1 MNALVVIN
9 PEAGGGKGAVIGE
22 RVRNY
27 FADKTDKVCFVEAPS
42 LAQSLEQTQL
52 WCSTNEPE
60 LLICVGGDGLV
71 HDLLPILIEFSL
83 PLLVIPA
90 GTGNDFA
97 RTLGLHGS
105 KLSTLLELPN
115 TQGPERMNLV
125 LVSHNQ
131 VETPFV
137 QILSTGFD
145 SVVNAQANN
154 YKAIKGRAKY
164 IMAVLQKVWSFS
176 PVDFTITID
185 GKTQNRRAMLVC
197 IANGTSYGAGMK
209 VVPHAK
215 NDDDLL
221 DLMVVDRV
229 NPLRLLM
236 VFPRVFLGTHINHPM
251 VHFYKGREIS
261 ISGDTTAFADGERI
275 SELPVGVRIADQ
287 ALQVFRL

>member
-1 MNALVVIN
+1 MKALVVIN
-9 PEAGGGKGAVIGE
+9 PEAGGGKGAAIGE
-22 RVRNY
+22 RVREY
-27 FADKTDKVCFVEAPS
+27 FAEKRHELFFVEAPS
-42 LAQSLEQTQL
+42 LVQSLEQTRE
-52 WCSTNEPE
+52 WCLTTGPE

-97 RTLGLHGS
+97 RTLGLYGTN
-105 KLSTLLELPN
+105 LSVLLELPN
-115 TQGPERMNLV
+115 TQVPERINLA

-131 VETPFV
+131 IETPFV

-154 YKAIKGRAKY
+154 YKVIKGRAKY
-164 IMAVLQKVWSFS
+164 IIAVLQKIWNFS
-176 PVDFTITID
+176 PVNFTITID
-185 GKTQNRRAMLVC
+185 DKTQNRRAMLVC
-197 IANGTSYGAGMK
+197 VANGTSYGAGMK
-209 VVPHAK
+209 IVPHAQ

-236 VFPRVFLGTHINHPM
+236 VFPRVFLGTHINHPI
-251 VHFYKGREIS
+251 VHFFKGREIS

-275 SELPVGVRIADQ
+275 CELPVRIRIADQ
-287 ALQVFRL
+287 TLQVFRL

>member
-97 RTLGLHGS
+97 RTLGLYGS

-137 QILSTGFD
+137 QILSTGFV

-154 YKAIKGRAKY
+154 YKI
-164 IMAVLQKVWSFS
+164 
-176 PVDFTITID
+176 
-185 GKTQNRRAMLVC
+185 
-197 IANGTSYGAGMK
+197 
-209 VVPHAK
+209 
-215 NDDDLL
+215 
-221 DLMVVDRV
+221 
-229 NPLRLLM
+229 
-236 VFPRVFLGTHINHPM
+236 
-251 VHFYKGREIS
+251 
-261 ISGDTTAFADGERI
+261 
-275 SELPVGVRIADQ
+275 RIADQ